1 MQQKEFENAIS
12 FFTKAAQKQSKKRDP
27 YLLRAMNIVEYTMNK
42 PIKPKTKVQM
52 LKDAKK
58 DLHRALEQSPKDE
71 TVLFLRGILNFAL
84 HRFYDAISDFE
95 RVIDKSEETSAVHY
109 LARGRCYA
117 CLSMF
122 KEAITD
128 LSIAINLNK
137 DLLDA
142 YLNRGKCAYLIG
154 DTGLAFMDFQ
164 KLIVLEPKNPSVHI
178 YAGNLLMTTGSYE
191 DATKAFTNAD
201 NIQQSPL
208 ALYQRSRCHVALN
221 NMAEACEDLNKVI
234 EISSSD
240 KVAIQDRDCL
250 NALQTCSLL
259 DQDEKTLHDKTIFQ
273 KAAQALTKLISYEK
287 NENLAKL
294 THESSILHKHSQIIP
309 SANRT
314 KMDKIRAIRRRKEQ
328 DRENKDADG
337 QGPRKNDLRFRV
349 QQQNDE
355 NGEEEE
361 EGDEFE
367 DISELDDH
375 EIEKLNRKL
384 ERNESDELD

>member
-1 MQQKEFENAIS
+1 
-12 FFTKAAQKQSKKRDP
+12 
-27 YLLRAMNIVEYTMNK
+27 
-42 PIKPKTKVQM
+42 M
-52 LKDAKK
+52 LKDAKR
-58 DLHRALEQSPKDE
+58 DLHKALEQSPKDE

-84 HRFYDAISDFE
+84 HRFYDAITDFE

-201 NIQQSPL
+201 NIEKSPL

-221 NMAEACEDLNKVI
+221 NMAEALADLNKVI
-234 EISSSD
+234 ELSSND

-250 NALQTCSLL
+250 NSLSVCSIPESNNETFH
-259 DQDEKTLHDKTIFQ
+259 EKTVF
-273 KAAQALTKLISYEK
+273 
-287 NENLAKL
+287 
-294 THESSILHKHSQIIP
+294 
-309 SANRT
+309 
-314 KMDKIRAIRRRKEQ
+314 
-328 DRENKDADG
+328 
-337 QGPRKNDLRFRV
+337 
-349 QQQNDE
+349 
-355 NGEEEE
+355 
-361 EGDEFE
+361 
-367 DISELDDH
+367 
-375 EIEKLNRKL
+375 
-384 ERNESDELD
+384 